1 MNPRSHTQALLAIL
15 AILAFPVTGV
25 HAAMS
30 ATNTATPMMMATSG
44 PAPVAGSRLSWRRGR
59 MVLRNSELAGVHH
72 GGRTLIFRGKRV
84 AIALVAHAPRHPD
97 MSFETGGLTNPTL
110 CVSQGAQVTL
120 EVMNMDYGPGMA
132 HGLVIT
138 SAKPPYPARLRRH
151 LPHVLADIPP
161 LPPRSRARLQTARYA
176 EQTVRFIAGRPGIY
190 YYICP
195 VPGHA
200 LAFRMYGRF
209 IVYPAGLKTCPRSSK
224 PDAHTA
230 TRPVTPSDSRRPS

>member
-1 MNPRSHTQALLAIL
+1 MNPRSRTQVLLALLA
-15 AILAFPVTGV
+15 FPITGA

-30 ATNTATPMMMATSG
+30 AANTATPMMMAASG
-44 PAPVAGSRLSWRRGR
+44 PTPVVGSRLSWRRGQA
-59 MVLRNSELAGVHH
+59 VLRDSERAGVHH
-72 GGRTLIFRGKRV
+72 GHGALIFRGKQV
-84 AIALVAHAPRHPD
+84 AIAIVARAPHHPD

-110 CVSQGAQVTL
+110 CVPQGTQVTL

-138 SAKPPYPARLRRH
+138 SAKPPYPVRLRRH
-151 LPHVLADIPP
+151 LPHVLADIPA

-176 EQTVRFIAGRPGIY
+176 EQTVRFIAGRPGTY

-209 IVYPAGLKTCPRSSK
+209 IVYPASLKTCPRSSK
-224 PDAHTA
+224 PDAHTT
-230 TRPVTPSDSRRPS
+230 TRPATPSDSRRPS